1 MKAFRPFGIIT
12 SCRFWAKDRRFARD
26 RRNQR
31 IEKHMLTKRFA
42 DKKTVIRRTV
52 IVLLAL
58 GFLVF
63 LYFINQVQKPE
74 LVTSVGRSFERARV
88 VEVVKD
94 NLQEDGRRYGEQQL
108 RLLMLSGPKKGETVE
123 ATSAAGYLFG
133 AGCTPGMNVITIQ
146 SVSGDI
152 SVTSVYTAD
161 REGVIYVFV
170 LLFFVVLCLIAGK
183 QGIKSSVSLIFTLA
197 CIFWLYLPLVFRG
210 FSPFWAAVAVAAV
223 TTVVTMYLIGGPSKK
238 TVCSIIGTVSAVIIA
253 GAAATAFGFFAGI
266 SGYNVSDIESLL
278 FLAESTKIQVGGLLF
293 SGLLIASLGAA
304 MDVAMSVASTINEI
318 HEKNP
323 RLGRRE
329 LFASGINVGR
339 DMMGTMSTT
348 LILAFAGGSITMLVS
363 NYVYDLPY
371 IQIINS
377 YGIGIEIMQAFSGS
391 LGVIL
396 AVPIVAAVSAFS
408 MVPAHASSTQ
418 APGKAAETEMGAEA
432 ATAMEPAPATE
443 TVTATEAVTAAETV
457 TTTETATAA
466 ETEAAAETVTTVKA
480 EAPSGEAGNSAAA
493 AGIPA
498 GTALPAVLPA
508 ADSLLPALRELWLL
522 LRRRWKLVTA
532 LVCLFVLLLCCLRF
546 YTVYAHYQ
554 NGSREYAQ
562 ISQTVSAS
570 PSSPSS
576 SELPEDLAQSSEVAS
591 EPERFTFDYQKLADQ
606 NSDAV
611 GWLRLPE
618 TKLSYPILQGK
629 DNAYYLDHTFY
640 KNQNEV
646 GAIFMDS
653 RIKEGFAADQAILY
667 GHNMRDG
674 SMFAELCKYRSQEYF
689 EEHRYLELYGK
700 NGRAICEV
708 FSAHETAPDG
718 ETYTRSFPDKS
729 AYESY
734 LKKMKE
740 LSLYDTGVKVTASNR
755 ILTLST
761 CVSDDRDM
769 RFVVHAKV
777 NQKV

>member
-1 MKAFRPFGIIT
+1 
-12 SCRFWAKDRRFARD
+12 
-26 RRNQR
+26 
-31 IEKHMLTKRFA
+31 MLTKRFT
-42 DKKTVIRRTV
+42 DKKAVIRGAV
-52 IVLLAL
+52 IVVLAL

-94 NLQEDGRRYGEQQL
+94 NLQEDGRRYGEQEL
-108 RLLMLSGPKKGETVE
+108 RLLMLSGPKKGQTVD

-133 AGCTPGMNVITIQ
+133 AGCTPGMKVITIQ

-161 REGVIYVFV
+161 REAVIYVFV
-170 LLFFVVLCLIAGK
+170 FLFFVILCLIAGK

-210 FSPFWAAVAVAAV
+210 FSPFWAAVLVAAV
-223 TTVVTMYLIGGPSKK
+223 TTLVTMYLIGGPTKK
-238 TVCSIIGTVSAVIIA
+238 TACSIIGTVSAVIIA
-253 GAAATAFGFFAGI
+253 GASATAFGFFAGI

-278 FLAESTKIQVGGLLF
+278 FLAESSKIQVGGLLF

-323 RLGRRE
+323 GLGRRE

-408 MVPAHASSTQ
+408 MAPAHTPSAQ
-418 APGKAAETEMGAEA
+418 APAIEAADAEPPFPAGSPEAAEVSSPDSPPPPEPGGGAEPA
-432 ATAMEPAPATE
+432 ADTPA
-443 TVTATEAVTAAETV
+443 AVTDQ
-457 TTTETATAA
+457 
-466 ETEAAAETVTTVKA
+466 
-480 EAPSGEAGNSAAA
+480 
-493 AGIPA
+493 PA
-498 GTALPAVLPA
+498 GTVFSFAGL
-508 ADSLLPALRELWLL
+508 SSNTGRLLPALRELRLL
-522 LRRRWKLVTA
+522 LRRRWKLVTMI
-532 LVCLFVLLLCCLRF
+532 LCLFILAFCCLQL
-546 YTVYAHYQ
+546 YSVYAHYQ
-554 NGSREYAQ
+554 SGGREYAQ
-562 ISQTVSAS
+562 AAQTVSAA
-570 PSSPSS
+570 PPP
-576 SELPEDLAQSSEVAS
+576 SELPEDLAQSSEVSSS
-591 EPERFTFDYQKLADQ
+591 EPERFTFDYQKLASQ

-611 GWLRLPE
+611 GWLRLPD
-618 TKLSYPILQGK
+618 TRLSYPIVQGK
-629 DNAYYLDHTFY
+629 DNTYYLDHTFY
-640 KNQNEV
+640 KNRNDV
-646 GAIFMDS
+646 GAVFMDS
-653 RIKEGFAADQAILY
+653 RIREGFAADQAILY

-674 SMFAELCKYRSQEYF
+674 SMFAALCNYRSEEYYK
-689 EEHRYLELYGK
+689 EHRYLELYGK
-700 NGRAICEV
+700 NGKATCEV
-708 FSAHETAPDG
+708 FSVHETAPDG
-718 ETYTRSFPDKS
+718 ETYTRSFSDQR
-729 AYESY
+729 AYENY
-734 LKKMKE
+734 LKKMTQ
-740 LSLYDTGVKVTASNR
+740 LSLYDTGIKVTASDR